1 MDATGKSSAVTV
13 IEPVDVPQAFVP
25 LTVYVPPA
33 VTTMEVVV
41 SPVDQT

>member
-1 MDATGKSSAVTV
+1 MAIVKTESVV
-13 IEPVDVPQAFVP
+13 IVKEAAESPQAFVP